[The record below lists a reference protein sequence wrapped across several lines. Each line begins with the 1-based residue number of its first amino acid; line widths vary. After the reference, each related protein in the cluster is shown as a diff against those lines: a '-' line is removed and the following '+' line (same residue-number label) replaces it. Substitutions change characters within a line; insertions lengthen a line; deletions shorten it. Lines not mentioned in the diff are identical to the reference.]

1 MSNIKSILFAL
12 LFLHSGTVVFSQ
24 NWLIASDYKVGQK
37 LPLRLLYPRP
47 DAETPNNALHRKA
60 SSNWTYQTRI
70 CIQGG
75 EAPFKYE
82 IVSGPSTA
90 TIVGEMNRTI
100 DPITGLIAHNYPD
113 GYATVSWP
121 NPSGTGNFNIKV
133 TDQSGATTN
142 AIWTVQTDETAFVV
156 LDQVNGNDANTGT
169 WNSPLA
175 SIPTGLWRNSDTD
188 ATFANKIAVF
198 KRGTYPVYGR
208 IPNTNCAIDPN
219 IKPRSFLAVE
229 SDVVFNMN
237 NGHFFVNTGD
247 VAFVGMEFR
256 GSRTDQENNRIIQIS
271 TKNSNYLFWKL
282 KFSNQTF
289 GTSGTDNPSC
299 IVFLNGTTFTQNVA
313 IVDCEVLPTAS
324 MQLVVT
330 YTCDGV
336 LLENNKFT
344 NVYFPSSNGSAFFHV
359 KGSTKNQTIRFN
371 HLTGEAPYSMIRMNN
386 NQVSGL
392 IYNQEICYNYIQS
405 NIVAWESGPII
416 WNLNTTYSN
425 PTNIH
430 TYRNT
435 IIAPNSI
442 ASIRTEA
449 WNGGENVKLS
459 ANAWVATNFLFSY
472 SGGSEEVL
480 PQNVKLLS
488 TDFDADGKLNNL
500 TGKRSLYA
508 GKLGFEILSTPTSL
522 SVAENDYK
530 LFTAYPNP
538 SINEAVTIDGLD
550 PSEDTVLKIIDVQ
563 GKVLHQS
570 EFKSN
575 QYKIDQSIFPLT
587 GIYIVQLRQNS
598 KIETLKIIVQ

>member
-1 MSNIKSILFAL
+1 MINAKSILSAL
-12 LFLHSGTVVFSQ
+12 FFLSLSTVVFSQ

-37 LPLRLLYPRP
+37 LPLRLIYPRP

-82 IVSGPSTA
+82 IISGPSTA

-100 DPITGLIAHNYPD
+100 DPITGLIAHSYPD

-133 TDQSGATTN
+133 TDQSGAITN

-169 WNSPLA
+169 WHSPLA

-188 ATFANKIAVF
+188 ATYANKIAVF

-237 NGHFFVNTGD
+237 NGYFFVNTGD

-256 GSRTDQENNRIIQIS
+256 GSRTDLNNNRIIQVS

-282 KFSNQTF
+282 KFSHQTT
-289 GTSGTDNPSC
+289 GINPIDNPAC
-299 IVFLNGTTFTQNVA
+299 IVFMDASTFSNNIAV
-313 IVDCEVLPTAS
+313 VDCEWLSTAA
-324 MQLVVT
+324 MQLICT
-330 YTCDGV
+330 FATDGV
-336 LLENNKFT
+336 LVENNKIT
-344 NVYFPSSNGSAFFHV
+344 NANLSASNGSVLIHLKDDSNNV
-359 KGSTKNQTIRFN
+359 SVRFN
-371 HLTGEAPYSMIRMNN
+371 KLSGIAPSGMIRMS
-386 NQVSGL
+386 NQQNPALRAS
-392 IYNQEICYNYIQS
+392 NQEVCYNYLQS
-405 NIVAWESGPII
+405 NMVAWESGLIM
-416 WNLNTTYSN
+416 WNQNATATSNAVNT
-425 PTNIH
+425 H
-430 TYRNT
+430 CYRNT
-435 IIAPNSI
+435 VITPNYAISA
-442 ASIRTEA
+442 AS
-449 WNGGENVKLS
+449 WNGGDNVKLS
-459 ANAWVATNFLFSY
+459 GNAWASNYLVYHSGYELVA
-472 SGGSEEVL
+472 
-480 PQNVKLLS
+480 PQNAQLLAN
-488 TDFDADGKLNNL
+488 DLNADGTINNA
-500 TGKRSLYA
+500 TGKRTLYA
-508 GKLGFEILSTPTSL
+508 GKLGFEILSTEVPL
-522 SVAENDYK
+522 SVQTNDYK

-538 SINEAVTIDGLD
+538 SINEAVTIEGLN
-550 PSEDTVLKIIDVQ
+550 PSEDTFIKIIDLQ
-563 GKVLHQS
+563 GKLLYQS
-570 EFKSN
+570 VFKSN

-587 GIYIVQLRQNS
+587 GIYMVQLKQSS
-598 KIETLKIIVQ
+598 KIETLKVVVQ